1 MEVIMILDL
10 DTRKLAPFLK
20 KGDMFMFDGQKLV
33 AINKEEMLKPL
44 IDEIKKHT
52 TAIDNVQN
60 LLGKTDAFI
69 RALGK
74 RVLGE
79 EK

>member
-1 MEVIMILDL
+1 
-10 DTRKLAPFLK
+10 
-20 KGDMFMFDGQKLV
+20 MFDGQKLV